1 MNRIQQYE
9 DTFSGLEKNDDIM
22 LALLEI
28 LDVKS
33 LIPEPGKFYTFV
45 YNPKT
50 PNVEYD
56 EFPLIACM
64 ELTSWGWKGFNFHW
78 NKMRN
83 YTFPEVVG
91 ELNEIYHG
99 ELESARA
106 IGYGSFKINS

>member
-1 MNRIQQYE
+1 MNRIKP
-9 DTFSGLEKNDDIM
+9 LLKNLYGTENADDLMTKIRNV
-22 LALLEI
+22 LNQTTG
-28 LDVKS
+28 S
-33 LIPEPGKFYTFV
+33 PEVGKVYTFV

-91 ELNEIYHG
+91 ELHEIYPG

-106 IGYGSFKINS
+106 LGYGSFKINS